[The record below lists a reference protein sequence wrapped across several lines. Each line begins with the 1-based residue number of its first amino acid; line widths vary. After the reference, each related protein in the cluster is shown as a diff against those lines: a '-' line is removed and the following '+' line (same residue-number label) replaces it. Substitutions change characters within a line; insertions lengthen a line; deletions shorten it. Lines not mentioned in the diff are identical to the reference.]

1 MPQAIL
7 VVEDDNTIRELVEMI
22 LSQAGYQVTTAEDG
36 REGLELLRRARP
48 DLILLDIAMPGIDGL
63 EVLNRIRQRGF
74 SMPVLMMTANSSA
87 QVVRDVMALGGNGY
101 LLKPFEPEELVARV
115 KKALFPPER

>member
-1 MPQAIL
+1 MAQAIL

-22 LSQAGYQVTTAEDG
+22 LLHAGYQVATARDG
-36 REGLELLRRARP
+36 REGLELLRRSRP
-48 DLILLDIAMPGIDGL
+48 DLVLLDIAMPGIDGL
-63 EVLNRIRQRGF
+63 EVLKRIRQRGY
-74 SMPVLMMTANSSA
+74 SMAVLMMTANSSA

-115 KKALFPPER
+115 KKALFPSDR